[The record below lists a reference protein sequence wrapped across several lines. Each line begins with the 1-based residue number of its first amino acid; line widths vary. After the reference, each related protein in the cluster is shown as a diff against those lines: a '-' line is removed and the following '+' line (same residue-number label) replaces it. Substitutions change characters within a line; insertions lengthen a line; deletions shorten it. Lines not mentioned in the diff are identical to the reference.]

1 MDPWVHLRNLFK
13 RSENSYHPSYAN
25 HFLLVTK
32 SFYWISSNY
41 LHEPMGQI
49 SFQYHQSYAN
59 HVLKPSLDFKNSA
72 REDFKIKTRDFQL
85 CLYSPVQSSLNCL
98 CPALPGNDGYDLCKI
113 YAVFPVMEY
122 IMRVCRNSL
131 KIQSLSGIC
140 PTKHIDRLLNI

>member
-1 MDPWVHLRNLFK
+1 MDPWVHPRNLFK
-13 RSENSYHPSYAN
+13 PSENSYHPSYAN

-72 REDFKIKTRDFQL
+72 REDFNIRRFKV
-85 CLYSPVQSSLNCL
+85 PLNCL
-98 CPALPGNDGYDLCKI
+98 CPALPGNDCYGLCKI